1 MSMGSL
7 FGVQALFQAIP
18 VDAKDEESWVR
29 DWLPDSSWMW
39 ALSGLLVFLIVVAG
53 AGVLMSRRKT
63 QVGPIASGITP
74 TLALVV
80 PAFTI
85 WLLVLKY
92 APSPGGEFEN
102 GKILL
107 LATVMALAVWAIA
120 AIWRGMQSTPR
131 DVTPEIYERMITEY
145 LALRDMPDGVEHE
158 DISRPPTA
166 DVAPVHLKAM
176 AGPLPPD
183 RIDPYLDQIGAAL
196 GFINRDFAHLP
207 SARAWNMGTGY
218 LEVQSRLDYA
228 RDSLIAHETDKA
240 SLLAHTYNLEMRLDG
255 SHFSEASR
263 IAMRQML
270 DTAKGRIS
278 DDPTTNKEYAYSL
291 YTIASA
297 LSAYAYDRQRSLLRL
312 RNQQHWLV
320 VVVQFIG
327 AFLLA
332 GAVLAGAKTEAIA
345 AAIIFSLVGSA
356 SGILSLLQVRQTG
369 ASPDLGEDYGLF
381 RVELARAF
389 TLSGMAAMMAVFLI
403 ANLPVLVGTDVFDP
417 PTDVS
422 DEEGPPENGTPDTD
436 QEETGRAQ
444 PVFAFAEPVRSQVLA
459 QDQPGTEEARDTA
472 EADDQNATVETH
484 WRALEDIYSFANL
497 GGLLVAL
504 IAGWVPE
511 RLFRQL
517 TDYGSRLRLD
527 IQSVSKLDG

>member
-1 MSMGSL
+1 VLISVGSL
-7 FGVQALFQAIP
+7 FGVQALFQTTT
-18 VDAKDEESWVR
+18 VDPGDDQSWVR

-39 ALSGLLVFLIVVAG
+39 ALSGLLVFLIVI
-53 AGVLMSRRKT
+53 AGVGVLISRRT
-63 QVGPIASGITP
+63 AGLGPIASGITP

-120 AIWRGMQSTPR
+120 AIWRGMQSTASE
-131 DVTPEIYERMITEY
+131 VTPEIYERMVTEY
-145 LALRDMPDGVEHE
+145 LSLRDLPDGTGSENIFKSV
-158 DISRPPTA
+158 A
-166 DVAPVHLKAM
+166 DEMPSVQLKAM

-183 RIDPYLDQIGAAL
+183 RIDAYLDQIGAAL
-196 GFINRDFAHLP
+196 GFIKKDFPHLP

-240 SLLAHTYNLEMRLDG
+240 TLMAHSYTLELRLDG

-263 IAMRQML
+263 IAMKQQL
-270 DTAKGRIS
+270 DFAKGRIS
-278 DDPTTNKEYAYSL
+278 DNAATNRECAYSL

-332 GAVLAGAKTEAIA
+332 AAVLAGATTEAIA
-345 AAIIFSLVGSA
+345 AAIVFSLVGSA

-417 PTDVS
+417 PTPES
-422 DEEGPPENGTPDTD
+422 GEEQAPPEDGTPGTD
-436 QEETGRAQ
+436 GEFAQ
-444 PVFAFAEPVRSQVLA
+444 PGITFAERPGPIALA
-459 QDQPGTEEARDTA
+459 QDEAATEPTDTN
-472 EADDQNATVETH
+472 EDDATVETH
-484 WRALEDIYSFANL
+484 WRALEDIYSFTNL

-527 IQSVSKLDG
+527 IQSVSKMDM